1 MGMVCMQYLRTYRIS
16 QACALLCLPGARVTE
31 VACQFSRPEAEQG
44 FIQAFRRAKGD
55 AKATKLKL
63 QGLEIGAKYE
73 IENLDGGKQTR
84 TDRGL
89 LEQGLAVNFPAA
101 PAALLY
107 GPISVSEVPASSAGV
122 ADRSDTPIK
131 GTMEA
136 KAERTTLDN
145 ARACAMESTA

>member
-1 MGMVCMQYLRTYRIS
+1 MGMSCMQYLRPYRIS

-84 TDRGL
+84 TGREL

-107 GPISVSEVPASSAGV
+107 VYKRVDSENP
-122 ADRSDTPIK
+122 TQ
-131 GTMEA
+131 
-136 KAERTTLDN
+136 
-145 ARACAMESTA
+145 